1 MSPEQYLAA
10 VKEAVVEA
18 VAAIEAKHDA
28 AAMARAAEEEAAFER
43 RQQAVREQNERIR
56 AEQAFDRAV
65 MLALNER
72 QTIALE
78 RIAQFFG
85 GWPRDSLGRMV
96 ALSSV

>member
-10 VKEAVVEA
+10 VREAVVEA

-28 AAMARAAEEEAAFER
+28 AAAARAAEETADFER
-43 RQQAVREQNERIR
+43 RQKAVREQNEKLR

-78 RIAQFFG
+78 RIALQLESVG
-85 GWPRDSLGRMV
+85 GSTGPRGPTGPT
-96 ALSSV
+96 